1 MNRMIRVM
9 GRLKMGEIRVSM
21 TTLRQN
27 LGDLVNRA
35 AYGGERIVLVSRGE
49 PRAAIVS
56 IADLRRLERVSQGQT
71 TQDVR
76 YARTLE
82 TADHIRE
89 RIQRWQEAHN
99 IEPGDSAEILRQL
112 REERGDE
119 LSGLR

>member
-1 MNRMIRVM
+1 MS
-9 GRLKMGEIRVSM
+9 EIQVSM

-56 IADLRRLERVSQGQT
+56 ITDLRRLEQVSEGQT

-76 YARTLE
+76 YAHALE
-82 TADHIRE
+82 TADYLRE
-89 RIQRWQEAHN
+89 RIRRWQEAHD
-99 IEPGDSAEILRQL
+99 IEPGDSVEILHQL
-112 REERGDE
+112 REERDDE
-119 LSGLR
+119 LTGLR